1 MKPTLRLLPVVLASL
16 MAACATTPPPAKNPI
31 TAPAVAPAPVRIPAS
46 ATSVATVAQPPIAAE
61 SADVWDKMRNS
72 FAMSDC
78 DADPQIMVWARRYT
92 QNPQRFEAQ
101 MKSAVPQLI
110 YVQQVAE
117 KYNVAGEFVLLPWV
131 ESQYQAKPG
140 HRNLPAGMWQ
150 IEPSTAHSMGLHV
163 DHGYDG
169 RLDTSAAT
177 DRVMHMLRDYY
188 DELHDWRLVDYA
200 FNRGEFAVQHMVQ
213 QHGLPPPEP
222 AIPKVACSAR
232 DKRTSDQIA
241 GARMRYPRTL
251 PIQRNLPT
259 LAAEDH
265 LEAVDITPGMTLS
278 TTASHAGMLADDLR
292 RLNPAMS
299 NDALNSG
306 SGSQILMPHRNAEQ
320 WRNAMQSA
328 NAQDMTASNAPL
340 NDTPSSNAAD
350 VAQDSAPAAVKSHA
364 VRTHTVKPGE
374 SLWQIAHK
382 YSVSVNTLGASEQ
395 PPWKAAETRAG
406 IEARCAVNPC
416 LDVWK
421 PYRAMPAKL
430 PTLRQMAH

>member
-16 MAACATTPPPAKNPI
+16 MAACATTPQPAKNP
-31 TAPAVAPAPVRIPAS
+31 APAPTVAPAPVSVPAS

-61 SADVWDKMRNS
+61 NADVWDKMRNS

-140 HRNLPAGMWQ
+140 RRNLPAGMWQ

-177 DRVMHMLRDYY
+177 DRVMHMLRGYY

-213 QHGLPPPEP
+213 QHGVPPAEP
-222 AIPKVACSAR
+222 AIPKWPVPRVTKEHLTKLLALACVIREPSR
-232 DKRTSDQIA
+232 FNVT
-241 GARMRYPRTL
+241 
-251 PIQRNLPT
+251 LPT

-265 LEAVDITPGMTLS
+265 LEAVDITPGMTFS
-278 TTASHAGMLADDLR
+278 TTANHAGMLADDLR

-340 NDTPSSNAAD
+340 ADTPSANTAD
-350 VAQDSAPAAVKSHA
+350 IAQDSVPTAVKSHA

-382 YSVSVNTLGASEQ
+382 YSVSVNTLERLNNLHGK
-395 PPWKAAETRAG
+395 PLKPGLVLK
-406 IEARCAVNPC
+406 
-416 LDVWK
+416 LDA
-421 PYRAMPAKL
+421 P
-430 PTLRQMAH
+430 

>member
-1 MKPTLRLLPVVLASL
+1 MKPTLRLLPIALALL
-16 MAACATTPPPAKNPI
+16 MAACATTPPPAKNP
-31 TAPAVAPAPVRIPAS
+31 APAPVVTPSPAS
-46 ATSVATVAQPPIAAE
+46 FPTPATSTTDATKPAPVAVENT
-61 SADVWDKMRNS
+61 DVWGKLRNS

-78 DADPQIMVWARRYT
+78 DADPQIMVWAHRYT

-101 MKSAVPQLI
+101 MGSALSQMV

-131 ESQYQAKPG
+131 ESQFQAKPG

-150 IEPSTAHSMGLHV
+150 IVPSTAHSMGLHV

-177 DRVMHMLRDYY
+177 DRVMHMLRGYY

-200 FNRGEFAVQHMVQ
+200 FNRGEFAIQHMVQ
-213 QHGLPPPEP
+213 QHGLPPQEP
-222 AIPKVACSAR
+222 AIPKWPVPRVTKEHLTKLLALACVIREPSR
-232 DKRTSDQIA
+232 FNVT
-241 GARMRYPRTL
+241 
-251 PIQRNLPT
+251 LPT

-299 NDALNSG
+299 KDTLDPTSA
-306 SGSQILMPHRNAEQ
+306 SQILMPHRNAEQ

-340 NDTPSSNAAD
+340 ADTPSSNEAD
-350 VAQDSAPAAVKSHA
+350 VAQDSAPAVVKSHT

-382 YSVSVNTLGASEQ
+382 YSISVNTLEHLNNLHGKPLKPGQ
-395 PPWKAAETRAG
+395 VLT
-406 IEARCAVNPC
+406 
-416 LDVWK
+416 LDA
-421 PYRAMPAKL
+421 P
-430 PTLRQMAH
+430 